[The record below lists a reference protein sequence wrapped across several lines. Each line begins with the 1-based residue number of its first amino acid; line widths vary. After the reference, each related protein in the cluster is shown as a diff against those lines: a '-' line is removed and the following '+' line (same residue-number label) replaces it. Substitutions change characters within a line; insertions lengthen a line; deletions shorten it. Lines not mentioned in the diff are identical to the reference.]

1 MNDAESR
8 SNLTHC
14 AYEKALSRSI
24 PLDFVAK
31 ASIAVCV
38 DGLLLVAAPPGLGAP
53 GSWWCKHRDRRGAD
67 LESEA
72 MAKHTSKQAK
82 TKPEPKVDT
91 GTTKK
96 AVANSEHEPQRGNRR
111 ALSQSGAA
119 RTDRAAANAAA
130 VPKASLNGSQV
141 VHDEPE
147 PARSGSKPGT
157 EQVDLK
163 APSASG
169 AEQPPAST
177 KRAQLIGLLE
187 RPEGATVAQI
197 GQRLGWLPHTVRAA
211 ITGLRKAGREVT
223 RSKDVD
229 DRSVYRLARIETAG
243 AR

>member
-1 MNDAESR
+1 MI
-8 SNLTHC
+8 SNAVGPFEFDTEPLE
-14 AYEKALSRSI
+14 YSLSRSI
-24 PLDFVAK
+24 PLDFSAK
-31 ASIAVCV
+31 ASIAVCA

-53 GSWWCKHRDRRGAD
+53 GSWWCQASRQARCGIGERG
-67 LESEA
+67 
-72 MAKHTSKQAK
+72 HGQAYEQAGK
-82 TKPEPKVDT
+82 DQARTK
-91 GTTKK
+91 GRYWHHY
-96 AVANSEHEPQRGNRR
+96 SEHEPQRGNRR

-141 VHDEPE
+141 VHDKPK

-187 RPEGATVAQI
+187 RPEGATVAEI

-223 RSKDVD
+223 RSRDAD
-229 DRSVYRLARIETAG
+229 DRSVYRLAPVETANE
-243 AR
+243 R